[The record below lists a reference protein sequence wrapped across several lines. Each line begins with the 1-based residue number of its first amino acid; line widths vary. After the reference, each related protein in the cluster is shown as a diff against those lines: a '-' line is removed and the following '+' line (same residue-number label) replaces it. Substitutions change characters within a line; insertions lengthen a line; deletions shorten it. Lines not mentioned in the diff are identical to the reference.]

1 MIIYVEKNNT
11 NCRELPINYS
21 KIINDYSCI
30 FMIIHVEKKK
40 TRIAVNYPW
49 ITQKILMIIR
59 VYFWLFMLKKRKHEY
74 TWIHTNTKK

>member
-30 FMIIHVEKKK
+30 FMIIHVDVISNLK
-40 TRIAVNYPW
+40 
-49 ITQKILMIIR
+49 
-59 VYFWLFMLKKRKHEY
+59 VYHPF
-74 TWIHTNTKK
+74 

>member
-30 FMIIHVEKKK
+30 FMIIHVEKK
-40 TRIAVNYPW
+40 TRIHMNIHQYE
-49 ITQKILMIIR
+49 KII
-59 VYFWLFMLKKRKHEY
+59 FMKNS
-74 TWIHTNTKK
+74 WVIHDNLC